1 MFWCQRNYSLKEQCK
16 LFSQVMRFYDELPII
31 YLYSKHYSDLWDKHT
46 EKVFSDE
53 SHFKLETKDQRDCTY
68 FENVYHKT
76 QLINLFGV
84 ISLRIFFNLAK
95 KFIFVTRL
103 KQKERFYKFFLAESR
118 NIFTVVCDN
127 ICSVFTKNVLKEL
140 KPYVDYDPTYFKITN
155 SYYIKYLEEKKK
167 CT

>member
-1 MFWCQRNYSLKEQCK
+1 MFWCQRNYLFKEECK
-16 LFSQVMRFYDELPII
+16 LCSQVIIFYNEPPTI

-46 EKVFSDE
+46 EKVFSDDM
-53 SHFKLETKDQRDCTY
+53 HFKLETKDQRECTY
-68 FENVYHKT
+68 IENVYYKT

-95 KFIFVTRL
+95 KFIFVTQL

-127 ICSVFTKNVLKEL
+127 ICVDFTKNVLKEL
-140 KPYVDYDPTYFKITN
+140 KPYVDYDPAYFKITN
-155 SYYIKYLEEKKK
+155 SYYINI
-167 CT
+167 

>member
-1 MFWCQRNYSLKEQCK
+1 MNYQQFICIQNITQIYGISTLK
-16 LFSQVMRFYDELPII
+16 R
-31 YLYSKHYSDLWDKHT
+31 YLAMKTKH
-46 EKVFSDE
+46 E
-53 SHFKLETKDQRDCTY
+53 RDCTY

-76 QLINLFGV
+76 QLINSFG
-84 ISLRIFFNLAK
+84 IIALPIFFNLAK
-95 KFIFVTRL
+95 KFVFVTRF

-127 ICSVFTKNVLKEL
+127 ICIDFTKNMLKEL
-140 KPYVDYDPTYFKITN
+140 KPYIDYDPTYFKITN

>member
-1 MFWCQRNYSLKEQCK
+1 MFYN
-16 LFSQVMRFYDELPII
+16 ELPTI

-53 SHFKLETKDQRDCTY
+53 MHFKLETKHERDGTY

-76 QLINLFGV
+76 QLINLFG
-84 ISLRIFFNLAK
+84 IITLRTFFNLAK
-95 KFIFVTRL
+95 KFVLVTRF

-118 NIFTVVCDN
+118 NIFTVVSDN
-127 ICSVFTKNVLKEL
+127 ICIDFIKNVLKKL
-140 KPYVDYDPTYFKITN
+140 KPYINYDRTYFKITN

-167 CT
+167 CTSKHS